1 MHDGRWPFAQSLLEV
16 LLSESQS
23 NQLVNTHLLLS
34 GAVLTGVGGT
44 VAALGLG
51 LASAAV
57 IGAGRRWQ
65 QRTEMTPAQ
74 LAKHAV
80 GAAQIA
86 SKAGYGAWRG
96 PLSSGARPPVPAPRS
111 STDAAGIPVP

>member
-1 MHDGRWPFAQSLLEV
+1 MSG
-16 LLSESQS
+16 SQS
-23 NQLVNTHLLLS
+23 NQLVNTHLLLLS

-65 QRTEMTPAQ
+65 QRTEMTSAQ

-80 GAAQIA
+80 SAAQIA
-86 SKAGYGAWRG
+86 TKAGFGAWRG
-96 PLSSGARPPVPAPRS
+96 PLSSGARQPVPAPRS
-111 STDAAGIPVP
+111 STDGAGIPVS